1 MDVSEGEGKGGEAAA
16 EAAGSSA
23 LVVGAGG
30 GRRKIYGKIGDLYQY
45 HEFLWRH
52 FESGL
57 EATKNSE
64 AAITV
69 DEMPLEADDGWSADA
84 VEELREVLKGGGR
97 DINLATHLLTR
108 FDSLGN
114 LESLERIG
122 KFSLKRL
129 SEEAVAEAGAEFL
142 GLTFSMEPD
151 SAPRAAAAASLPA
164 LPAPADRD
172 KDSSAASPSPSAAG
186 GAGGGADDLEYIE
199 GIGMVPREFVAD

>member
-1 MDVSEGEGKGGEAAA
+1 
-16 EAAGSSA
+16 
-23 LVVGAGG
+23 
-30 GRRKIYGKIGDLYQY
+30 
-45 HEFLWRH
+45 
-52 FESGL
+52 
-57 EATKNSE
+57 
-64 AAITV
+64 
-69 DEMPLEADDGWSADA
+69 MPLEADDGWSADA
-84 VEELREVLKGGGR
+84 VEELREGLKGGGR

-186 GAGGGADDLEYIE
+186 GAGGGPDDLEYIE